1 MQKLAQE
8 DKTDRRETSITT
20 LYKDKIASSINNG
33 IQDDAN
39 TKSSSNP
46 STLTP
51 TPRDRDRERVL
62 GQLTPHFRS
71 SDPTTVN
78 S

>member
-1 MQKLAQE
+1 MQKLAEE

-46 STLTP
+46 STLAP
-51 TPRDRDRERVL
+51 TPREIEIEKESL
-62 GQLTPHFRS
+62 
-71 SDPTTVN
+71 VN
-78 S
+78 SLLTFAVQIRPL

>member
-51 TPRDRDRERVL
+51 TPREIEIEKESL
-62 GQLTPHFRS
+62 
-71 SDPTTVN
+71 VN
-78 S
+78 SHLTFAAQIRPL